1 MEVALRTAQPDGM
14 GNGGAQNGA
23 SAAGEATADSPFAVF
38 KIESDV
44 RHAGN
49 AGGRLRKDEAA
60 MAGMIRDGE
69 RLLQESRFEDALEC
83 FAADTGDRAW
93 FGRAVALHMLGRFD
107 EAEASYERVL
117 ERDLNDE
124 ALANLIALNIE
135 RFDLERVER
144 HSRRLLERSR
154 TATVAWQGLLVV
166 AVERRDFQTA
176 AECFR
181 HIDGVDRSVTPA
193 DDGAIQYRLSHT
205 IAERLRGMHG
215 AVTRSS

>member
-1 MEVALRTAQPDGM
+1 MEVALGIAQPSGM

-23 SAAGEATADSPFAVF
+23 SAAGEAAAHSPVSVF
-38 KIESDV
+38 KIDSAV
-44 RHAGN
+44 QNAGN
-49 AGGRLRKDEAA
+49 TGGRLRNAKATV
-60 MAGMIRDGE
+60 AGMLRDGE

-83 FAADTGDRAW
+83 FAADTGHRAW

-107 EAEASYERVL
+107 DAEAAYERVL
-117 ERDLNDE
+117 EQEMNDE
-124 ALANLIALNIE
+124 ALANLIALNVE

-144 HSRRLLERSR
+144 HSRRLLERSP

-176 AECFR
+176 ADCFR
-181 HIDGVDRSVTPA
+181 HIDGVNRSMAPA
-193 DDGAIQYRLSHT
+193 DEGAIQYRLSHA